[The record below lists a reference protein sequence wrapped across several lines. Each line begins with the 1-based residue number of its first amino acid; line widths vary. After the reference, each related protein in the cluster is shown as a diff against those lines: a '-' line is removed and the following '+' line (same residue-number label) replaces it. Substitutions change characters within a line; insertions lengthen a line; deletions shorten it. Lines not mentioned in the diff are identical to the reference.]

1 MIAVLWQLDLMYQIN
16 DQLTQT
22 HKCLILDSWQ
32 SVQLPVAKQYLLL
45 HRLATTYKAF
55 YGGHMCTETLV
66 LMNAIE
72 WVNFWFQ

>member
-1 MIAVLWQLDLMYQIN
+1 MYWIN
-16 DQLTQT
+16 DQLTRT

-45 HRLATTYKAF
+45 QRSAAAYKAL
-55 YGGHMCTETLV
+55 YSGHMCTETLV
-66 LMNAIE
+66 LMCAIE